1 MEPEIK
7 EFLIRVAKTVFMGLL
22 WMAVNSTIGI
32 MFDLAFIHE
41 RISIFNI
48 IFYIWFLITLA
59 LLLWYYVHL
68 WKKPLSD
75 EHILK

>member
-7 EFLIRVAKTVFMGLL
+7 EYLLRIAKTVFMCLL

-32 MFDLAFIHE
+32 MFDLAFIHDK
-41 RISIFNI
+41 ISLPNI
-48 IFYIWFLITLA
+48 IFYVWFVVTLA
-59 LLLWYYVHL
+59 LLVWYYVRL

-75 EHILK
+75 EHLLK

>member
-7 EFLIRVAKTVFMGLL
+7 EFLLRVAKTVFMGLL

-41 RISIFNI
+41 KISLLNI
-48 IFYIWFLITLA
+48 IFYVWFIITLA
-59 LLLWYYVHL
+59 LLVWYYVRL
-68 WKKPLSD
+68 WRKPLSD
-75 EHILK
+75 GNILK